1 LAKADLLT
9 PSNIVKLVLLNI
21 VHWVSFLSIRDKN
34 IWIFGSW
41 DGKVFLDNP
50 KYLFL
55 ASQKLSPAVKPI
67 WISNNTALVHSL
79 RRKGFK
85 AYYTFQIQAVL
96 YGLRAKYY
104 FIDHAPLY
112 GGFFAPTNLGL
123 SGGAKIIQLW
133 HGVPLKRLDSV
144 GLVGNKHQ
152 SRIGSLL
159 AVLAKANLFNLFTN
173 YYFVAS
179 SRLFGRLMAESF
191 ALSGK
196 KILLS
201 GYPRNVFQEAHMLSI
216 YSLQKGLNEK
226 IRNLKAEGKR
236 LLFYIPTFRD
246 YGGDPI
252 THKAIDL
259 AVFEK
264 FLMDN
269 QCVLIV
275 KFHEADVIK
284 LGNVSKKNIIFLPN
298 GFDIYEILSL
308 CDVLITDYSSI
319 FFDFLPFNRPIVF
332 YPYDLKTYQTS
343 ARCFYFDY
351 NEFVPGLITHDF
363 NEMLKSVSSILQ
375 TGVDAYEEK
384 REKLYDFCFEY
395 KTLML
400 KNILVDY

>member
-1 LAKADLLT
+1 LAKAYELT
-9 PSNIVKLVLLNI
+9 ITNIVKLVLLNI
-21 VHWVSFLSIRDKN
+21 VHWLSFLAIRDKN

-55 ASQKLSPAVKPI
+55 ATQKLSPSIKPI
-67 WISNNTALVHSL
+67 WVSNNTALVHSL
-79 RRKGFK
+79 RQKGYK

-112 GGFFAPTNLGL
+112 GGFFAPTNLWL

-144 GLVGNKHQ
+144 GLGGKVHQ
-152 SRIGSLL
+152 STIRSYL

-191 ALSGK
+191 GVSEK
-196 KILLS
+196 KVLLS
-201 GYPRNVFQEAHMLSI
+201 GYPRNVFQEAPALSNW
-216 YSLQKGLNEK
+216 SLQKRLNEK
-226 IRNLKAEGKR
+226 IKKHKAGGKK

-246 YGGDPI
+246 YGGNPI

-259 AVFEK
+259 AVFDK
-264 FLMDN
+264 FLIDN
-269 QCVLIV
+269 QCVLIL

-284 LGNVSKKNIIFLPN
+284 LGNVGKENIIFLPS

-319 FFDFLPFNRPIVF
+319 FFDFLPFNRPIIF

-343 ARCFYFDY
+343 ARCFYFNY
-351 NEFVPGLITHDF
+351 EEFVPGLITYDF
-363 NEMLKSVSSILQ
+363 NEMLKSVSSIIQ
-375 TGVDAYEEK
+375 TGADAYKEK

-395 KTLML
+395 KALML